1 MKAQAVALAGPGIG
15 WHLAVE
21 GPHGGQPVLVAGS
34 PLARARGA
42 LVLAHGRGASAL
54 DILDLGAALAPPG
67 WALVAPQAAG
77 GTWYP
82 NRFLAPLAANEPWL
96 SSAFAAL
103 AEILAVLG
111 EGGLPPERIALAG
124 FSQGACL
131 ALERAARTP
140 RRYAAL
146 LAFSGALV
154 GPPDTPRPAPPGSL
168 AGTPALVAGVER
180 DPHVPGPHLRA
191 AAEHL
196 AALGARVELRL
207 TPGSTHA
214 VRPPDLA
221 AAREILKSF

>member
-34 PLARARGA
+34 PLARRGGA
-42 LVLAHGRGASAL
+42 GAGPRRGPRPSTSSTS
-54 DILDLGAALAPPG
+54 GAALAPPG

-96 SSAFAAL
+96 SSALAAL